1 MSNNFPPSD
10 NQGALPKKAKLLLI
24 GSPEKVR
31 KTINAIYS
39 LKYAE
44 PEEWSTPEPMG
55 KPGEVMTF
63 LIRYFYVD

>member
-44 PEEWSTPEPMG
+44 PDEWSTPEPTG

-63 LIRYFYVD
+63 LIRYFYLN

>member
-10 NQGALPKKAKLLLI
+10 NQSPKPKKAKLLLI

-44 PEEWSTPEPMG
+44 PDEWSTPEPTG